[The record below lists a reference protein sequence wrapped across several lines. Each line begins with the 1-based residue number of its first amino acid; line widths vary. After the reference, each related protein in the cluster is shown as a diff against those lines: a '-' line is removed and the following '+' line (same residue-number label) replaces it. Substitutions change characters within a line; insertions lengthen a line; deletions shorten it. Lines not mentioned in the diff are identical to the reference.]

1 MSEAREFDLIV
12 FGASGF
18 TGRLVAEYVQERY
31 GADGGLRWALAG
43 RNESKLEQIRDEL
56 GIDPGVAI
64 LKADVTDADSL
75 RALARR
81 ARVVLTTV
89 GPYQLYGEPL
99 VAACVGA
106 GTDYVDLCGE
116 VAWMRRMVDKYQE
129 QAQNSGARIVFS
141 CGFDSIPFDLGV
153 WFLQEQA
160 RAKLGAPLP
169 RVKGRVRRMKGTFSG
184 GTAASLQATLAAAR
198 DAEVRK
204 LLVNPFA
211 LTPGFE
217 GPKQPPAAEIEY
229 DQTLGSWAAPFI
241 MAAINT
247 RNVHRSNF
255 LLGHPYGEDFV
266 YDEMIL
272 TGPGDKGEATAQAV
286 ANDRSLTGDK
296 APKPGEGPSKEEREN
311 GFYDVLFLGETADGQ
326 TLAAS
331 VSGDKDPGYGS
342 TSRMITESAL
352 CLLRDATDTPGGI
365 WTTAPAMGGK
375 LIERLEQ
382 NAGLRFALED

>member
-1 MSEAREFDLIV
+1 M
-12 FGASGF
+12 
-18 TGRLVAEYVQERY
+18 
-31 GADGGLRWALAG
+31 
-43 RNESKLEQIRDEL
+43 
-56 GIDPGVAI
+56 
-64 LKADVTDADSL
+64 
-75 RALARR
+75 
-81 ARVVLTTV
+81 
-89 GPYQLYGEPL
+89 
-99 VAACVGA
+99 
-106 GTDYVDLCGE
+106 
-116 VAWMRRMVDKYQE
+116 
-129 QAQNSGARIVFS
+129 
-141 CGFDSIPFDLGV
+141 
-153 WFLQEQA
+153 
-160 RAKLGAPLP
+160 
-169 RVKGRVRRMKGTFSG
+169 
-184 GTAASLQATLAAAR
+184 
-198 DAEVRK
+198 
-204 LLVNPFA
+204 NPFA

-296 APKPGEGPSKEEREN
+296 APKPGEGPGKEEREN

-365 WTTAPAMGGK
+365 WTTAPAMGDK
-375 LIERLEQ
+375 LIRRLEQ